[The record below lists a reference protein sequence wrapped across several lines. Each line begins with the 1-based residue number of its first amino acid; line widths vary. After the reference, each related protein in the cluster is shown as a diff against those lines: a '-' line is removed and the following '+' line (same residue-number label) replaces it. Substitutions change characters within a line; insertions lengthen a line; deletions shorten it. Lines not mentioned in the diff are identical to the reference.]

1 MLLLI
6 KLTTGALR
14 STPVTHVLG
23 ALSSGALLFL
33 LGALGWAHQ
42 ALVPVSER
50 LQQDQVLT
58 VYLDASVKSGE
69 EAPFVDRIRQSVG
82 AHAVRVDDLK
92 FVDASA
98 FLDEVRPQSPDLAE
112 RLLDLTPDLSS
123 LVPRY
128 VSVSGRFPESI
139 GDRVRG
145 LPGVDAVETSHHR
158 FRAISGSVE
167 MLLWILR
174 ILGAGVACALFF
186 VLLQQ
191 ARMIASALSESAR
204 LMRGLGA
211 SAGAIVFPRTFAS
224 LLLGSLS
231 GLIAAVAWL
240 SAARPAVQ
248 QIRELS
254 PVFHVI
260 AAPSAIWAFGLL
272 ALGAGIS
279 ALCSLIAND
288 FFHSRAR

>member
-6 KLTTGALR
+6 KLTSGALR
-14 STPVTHVLG
+14 SAPLTHALG
-23 ALSSGALLFL
+23 ALSTGALLFL
-33 LGALGWAHQ
+33 LGALGWSHQ

-58 VYLDASVKSGE
+58 VYLDASIKSGD
-69 EAPFVDRIRQSVG
+69 EAPLVDRIRQAVG

-92 FVDASA
+92 FVDAAA
-98 FLDEVRPQSPDLAE
+98 FLEEVRPQSPDLAE

-145 LPGVDAVETSHHR
+145 LSGVDAVETSHHR

-174 ILGAGVACALFF
+174 ILALGVGCALFF

-191 ARMIASALSESAR
+191 SRMIASALTESSS
-204 LMRGLGA
+204 LMRVMGA
-211 SAGAIVFPRTFAS
+211 SQAAIVFPRTMAALS
-224 LLLGSLS
+224 LGVLS
-231 GLIAAVAWL
+231 GLLASGAWIAI
-240 SAARPAVQ
+240 ARPAVQ
-248 QIRELS
+248 QIQELS
-254 PVFHVI
+254 PVFSSIVS
-260 AAPSAIWAFGLL
+260 PSISWALVL
-272 ALGAGIS
+272 IGAGAGVS
-279 ALCSLIAND
+279 VVSSLIAND